1 MELGAA
7 AVENIIMYY
16 TLQNKHILFFF
27 LMIVPFIQEP
37 WKHPECISD
46 FQNNFHGSITPFRRD
61 LGEVSDPV
69 IQNYATKHGQISPE
83 ASSQLQA
90 CD

>member
-16 TLQNKHILFFF
+16 ALQNKHILFFF
-27 LMIVPFIQEP
+27 SMIVPFIQEP
-37 WKHPECISD
+37 WKHPEDISD
-46 FQNNFHGSITPFRRD
+46 FQNNFHGSTTPFRQD

-69 IQNYATKHGQISPE
+69 I
-83 ASSQLQA
+83 
-90 CD
+90 